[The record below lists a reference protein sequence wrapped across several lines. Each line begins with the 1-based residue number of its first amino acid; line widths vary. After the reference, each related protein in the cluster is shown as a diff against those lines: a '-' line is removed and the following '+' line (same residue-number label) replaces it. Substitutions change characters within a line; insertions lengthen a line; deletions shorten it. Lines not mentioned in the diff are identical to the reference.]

1 MRFYISEKY
10 RALYVV
16 LVDASFVSG
25 EVQSPQGS
33 CCIDCCEHVQCTSN
47 LCVNQKKV
55 RERSRYELHVLHQV
69 AAITTCT
76 HSGERRKQITMLILF
91 FKIECKTLITDAVGF
106 TI

>member
-1 MRFYISEKY
+1 MWSLWMNCLCLVRLKVIS
-10 RALYVV
+10 
-16 LVDASFVSG
+16 
-25 EVQSPQGS
+25 QGS

-76 HSGERRKQITMLILF
+76 HNAERRKQITMLILVF
-91 FKIECKTLITDAVGF
+91 
-106 TI
+106 